1 MNKNHLQIVTNDQA
15 KELYKLGFNWETNH
29 YYPTVG
35 SDLDIIHE
43 LHQTLNVNQLFEDKI
58 AAPTVALALK
68 WFRDVHGEFFVIDV
82 DSTKKHMAQTRNK
95 ETTLIDWAVVD
106 CNTYEDAEMELLY
119 KLIENY
125 SLPF

>member
-1 MNKNHLQIVTNDQA
+1 MKNQLQLVTNHQA
-15 KELYKLGFNWETNH
+15 KELYELGFNWETNH

-35 SDLDIIHE
+35 NDLDIIHD

-68 WFRDVHGEFFVIDV
+68 WFRDVHGEFFTIDV
-82 DSTKKHMAQTRNK
+82 ASTKKYMAQTRNR

-119 KLIENY
+119 KFIADY